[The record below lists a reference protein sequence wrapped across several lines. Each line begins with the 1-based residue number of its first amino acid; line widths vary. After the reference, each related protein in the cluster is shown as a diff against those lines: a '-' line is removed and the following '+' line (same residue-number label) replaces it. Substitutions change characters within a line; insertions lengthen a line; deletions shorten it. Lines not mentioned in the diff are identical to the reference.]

1 VRLVF
6 SVIALCALGAT
17 AEAAAPSTTDAWI
30 RATPPLAETAA
41 AYATFT
47 STGEPDR
54 LVTARTDAA
63 ERVELHTSVSK
74 DGLMTMS
81 KVDGLAVPA
90 NGAAKL
96 APGAE
101 HLMLIGLRHALTPG
115 QTVTITLVFESA
127 GEIAV
132 PFEVRDARAEATEP
146 HARH

>member
-1 VRLVF
+1 
-6 SVIALCALGAT
+6 VIALCALGAT
-17 AEAAAPSTTDAWI
+17 AEAAAPTTTDAWI

-47 STGEPDR
+47 STSEPDR

-63 ERVELHTSVSK
+63 ERVELHTSMSK

-81 KVDGLAVPA
+81 KVDGLSVPA

-101 HLMLIGLRHALTPG
+101 HLMLIGLRHALAPG

-146 HARH
+146 HAHH